1 MLQDEPVLTLGL
13 PGQGW
18 GWGGVMGKVSPFI
31 KKGQETPPGKLI
43 VQGEDAG
50 PGGKEKAKKKR
61 KKITPPLIPWCGPET
76 GST

>member
-1 MLQDEPVLTLGL
+1 
-13 PGQGW
+13 
-18 GWGGVMGKVSPFI
+18 MGKVSPFI

-50 PGGKEKAKKKR
+50 PGGKKKGKKKR
-61 KKITPPLIPWCGPET
+61 KKITPPLIPRCGPET